1 MIDCIHTDLS
11 LNVDTGVYRCA
22 DCDYRISVTIDSE
35 KPPPPREVP
44 ASVTGF
50 IQVEHEITVE
60 FGFTEGKDWLHHAR
74 VALESKAQELGGEDR
89 CGNVTGA
96 VLYDSGYDVSLR

>member
-22 DCDYRISVTIDSE
+22 DCGYRISITIDSE
-35 KPPPPREVP
+35 RPPPPRAVP

-50 IQVEHEITVE
+50 VQVEYEVTVE
-60 FGFTEGKDWLHHAR
+60 FEFTEGEDKLQGAR
-74 VALESKAQELGGEDR
+74 LALESRAQELGGENR